1 MHYLRSGPSISDR
14 GRRGEAEGGK
24 STSREGEEF
33 ALICQASGCKVVA
46 RLPID
51 SCDGDEV
58 EW

>member
-1 MHYLRSGPSISDR
+1 M
-14 GRRGEAEGGK
+14 RRKGVKA
-24 STSREGEEF
+24 TSREGEEF